1 MKAEILEVER
11 GTISKIE
18 GSSRPLLRTCLQ
30 STPTSS
36 RGSRRKRR
44 MTRGKGSLPPRQPLV
59 SGHFPAVLEAA
70 LLLLQQEARVVLG
83 RVRRARARGRVA
95 PLPSSSRDSLRQGP
109 FRAHRLPINS
119 RMLRNKGV
127 SFPESQL
134 GPCGYLRAAH
144 SIMITIPS
152 PSLASC
158 TPIMSVDQ
166 RTFAAA
172 FLPAPLTRGDPSIG
186 QERRSCC
193 ASRGDA
199 TTSRS
204 RPSSSSPRPRDPRS
218 AAP

>member
-1 MKAEILEVER
+1 MCARAILY
-11 GTISKIE
+11 
-18 GSSRPLLRTCLQ
+18 
-30 STPTSS
+30 PTHLNV
-36 RGSRRKRR
+36 SRRAD
-44 MTRGKGSLPPRQPLV
+44 SLRNDALSYGPSPTPIHLCVCSPARANSAVFSTELSRQAKDRDKL
-59 SGHFPAVLEAA
+59 HA
-70 LLLLQQEARVVLG
+70 LLLLQQARVVLG

-95 PLPSSSRDSLRQGP
+95 PLPSSSRDSQRQGP
-109 FRAHRLPINS
+109 FRAPRLPINS

-134 GPCGYLRAAH
+134 GPCRYLRAAH
-144 SIMITIPS
+144 SIMITFPS

-166 RTFAAA
+166 RTFVAAI
-172 FLPAPLTRGDPSIG
+172 LPAPLTRGDPSIG

-193 ASRGDA
+193 VSRGDE

-218 AAP
+218 AAL